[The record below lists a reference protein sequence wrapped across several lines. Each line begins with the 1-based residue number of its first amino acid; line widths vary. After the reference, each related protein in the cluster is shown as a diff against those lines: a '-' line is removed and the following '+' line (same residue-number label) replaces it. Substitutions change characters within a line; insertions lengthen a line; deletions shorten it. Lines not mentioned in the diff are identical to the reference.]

1 MSKFSVKLA
10 WITLVSIFLVVIAG
24 GVVRMTGSGMG
35 CPDWPKCFDCYVPP
49 TDVSQLPENYKE
61 IYSQKREEKLHRFAK
76 FLTSLGFK
84 NKAEELLADKSLL
97 EEQDFNPFN
106 TWTEYINRLTGA
118 LAGLFIFTQMI
129 LAFAQFKKRKLL
141 AILTLTLL
149 LITMFQAWFGAMVV
163 ATNIVPW
170 VLTVHMLLALVMII
184 VQLHI
189 LNIFRG
195 KDNTEGRNTTIFWL
209 AFVGVIIMF
218 LQTLWGTQ
226 VRQQIDVLAKV
237 SERSTWMGQLEGIFY
252 VHRSTAIALVLLG
265 GGIVF
270 IARKNNIFLK
280 HAYILIGIILAE
292 ALTGKLFDLL
302 GMPAILQPTHL
313 LLSLSL
319 FAVMYS
325 LFLRNFKR

>member
-1 MSKFSVKLA
+1 MSKFSVRLS

-35 CPDWPKCFDCYVPP
+35 CPDWPKCFDCYIPP
-49 TDVSQLPENYKE
+49 TDISQLPENYKE
-61 IYSQKREEKLHRFAK
+61 IYSKKREEKLNRFAD
-76 FLTSLGFK
+76 FLISLGFEK
-84 NKAEELLADKSLL
+84 KAEELLADKSLL
-97 EEQDFNPFN
+97 EEQDFNPAH

-118 LAGLFIFTQMI
+118 IAGLFIFAQVI
-129 LAFAQFKKRKLL
+129 LAFAQFKKRKIL
-141 AILTLTLL
+141 AVLTFVLL
-149 LITMFQAWFGAMVV
+149 LITLFQAWFGAMVV

-189 LNIFRG
+189 LQLVG
-195 KDNTEGRNTTIFWL
+195 EKKDRSKGNSTILFL
-209 AFVGVIIMF
+209 AFIGVVIMF

-237 SERSTWMGQLEGIFY
+237 SERSTWVSQLDGIFY
-252 VHRSTAIALVLLG
+252 VHRSTAIALILLG
-265 GGIVF
+265 SGIVYV
-270 IARKNNIFLK
+270 ARKNKIHLK
-280 HAYILIGIILAE
+280 QSYLLIGIILME
-292 ALTGKLFDLL
+292 GIVGKLFDLL

-313 LLSLSL
+313 LLSLLL

-325 LFLRNFKR
+325 LFLQNIKR

>member
-1 MSKFSVKLA
+1 MSKFSIKLA

-35 CPDWPKCFDCYVPP
+35 CPDWPKCFDCYIPP

-61 IYSQKREEKLHRFAK
+61 IYSEKREKKLNRFAD
-76 FLTSLGFK
+76 FLTSLGFDK
-84 NKAEELLADKSLL
+84 KAKELLADESLL

-141 AILTLTLL
+141 VGLTFALL
-149 LITMFQAWFGAMVV
+149 LITIFQAWFGAMVV

-189 LNIFRG
+189 LNIVRDKAKTG
-195 KDNTEGRNTTIFWL
+195 NSNKTIFWL
-209 AFVGVIIMF
+209 AFAGVVIMF

-226 VRQQIDVLAKV
+226 VRQQVDVLAKV
-237 SERSTWMGQLEGIFY
+237 SDRSTWMSQLEGIFY
-252 VHRSTAIALVLLG
+252 IHRSTAIALVLLG
-265 GGIVF
+265 GGTVYV
-270 IARKNNIFLK
+270 ARKNSIYQK
-280 HAYILIGIILAE
+280 HAYLLIGIILAE

-302 GMPAILQPTHL
+302 GMPAVLQPTHL

-325 LFLRNFKR
+325 LFLRNIKR